1 MELSN
6 TLDLFISALLSLIFS
21 IFIVAKVFDKE
32 IIKNKFKALGIII
45 GFAICVALIN
55 YYDRDKFKIVL
66 TLPFLI
72 TSVKYVFDI
81 KFDKALIYSVVSLAY
96 LFIGELIT
104 GILFSILPIDY
115 NYILKNIF
123 GSALGSAIVLIFT
136 LPVMYIRPIKTFVN
150 NLSVKYENL
159 SVLIFLV
166 IGIGSFWYMNSHAIN
181 DSFEFLINLF
191 VLFLFFLMAI
201 LYFKENMKSK
211 EMSDKYNELLSTV
224 DTFEKELIT
233 KRKIIHDFKNQLIV
247 INGYAD
253 NPEKLKAYLSEIIK
267 DQRNIPNSKLLL
279 NVEKLPSGLKG
290 LIYYKFSNLDS
301 NINVSIDI
309 KNSLKKY
316 ESISPKL
323 NKDCLKI
330 LGVFIDNAIEAV
342 KNEKE
347 KYINLEFIKQKEQI
361 IITVRNTCTSRVNI
375 KDLTKNGFTTK
386 GKNHGYGLSLVSD
399 IVRKDDSLDI
409 KFECDDDI
417 FSATLVIRL

>member
-1 MELSN
+1 M
-6 TLDLFISALLSLIFS
+6 LDLFISALLSLIFS

-32 IIKNKFKALGIII
+32 IIKNKFIALGIII

-96 LFIGELIT
+96 LFIGELLT

-211 EMSDKYNELLSTV
+211 EMSDKYNELLTTV

>member
-1 MELSN
+1 M
-6 TLDLFISALLSLIFS
+6 LDLFISALLSLIFS

-72 TSVKYVFDI
+72 TSVKYIFDI

-96 LFIGELIT
+96 LFIGELLT

-136 LPVMYIRPIKTFVN
+136 LPVMHIRPIKTFVN

-211 EMSDKYNELLSTV
+211 EMSDKYNELLTTV

>member
-1 MELSN
+1 M
-6 TLDLFISALLSLIFS
+6 LDLFISALLSLIFS

-72 TSVKYVFDI
+72 TSVKYIFDI

-96 LFIGELIT
+96 LFIGELLT
-104 GILFSILPIDY
+104 GILFSILPVDY
-115 NYILKNIF
+115 NYVFYNIIGKTI
-123 GSALGSAIVLIFT
+123 GSIIVFLFT
-136 LPVMYIRPIKTFVN
+136 IPVMHIRPIKTFVN

-375 KDLTKNGFTTK
+375 KNLTKNGFTTK

-417 FSATLVIRL
+417 FSATFVIRL

>member
-6 TLDLFISALLSLIFS
+6 KLDLFISALLSLIFS

-72 TSVKYVFDI
+72 TSVKYIFDI

-417 FSATLVIRL
+417 FSATFVIRL

>member
-6 TLDLFISALLSLIFS
+6 KLDLFISALLSLIFS

-96 LFIGELIT
+96 LFIGELLT
-104 GILFSILPIDY
+104 GILFSILPVDY
-115 NYILKNIF
+115 NYVFYNIIGKTI
-123 GSALGSAIVLIFT
+123 GSIIVFLFT
-136 LPVMYIRPIKTFVN
+136 IPVMHIRPIKTFVN

>member
-1 MELSN
+1 M
-6 TLDLFISALLSLIFS
+6 LDLFISALLSLIFS
-21 IFIVAKVFDKE
+21 IFIVAKVFDKD

>member
-1 MELSN
+1 M
-6 TLDLFISALLSLIFS
+6 LDLFISALLSLIFS

-72 TSVKYVFDI
+72 TSVKYIFDI

-96 LFIGELIT
+96 LFIGELLT
-104 GILFSILPIDY
+104 GILFSILPVDY
-115 NYILKNIF
+115 NYVFYNIIGKTI
-123 GSALGSAIVLIFT
+123 GSIIVFLFT
-136 LPVMYIRPIKTFVN
+136 IPVMHIRPIKTFVN

-247 INGYAD
+247 LNGYAD

-375 KDLTKNGFTTK
+375 KNLTKNGFTTK

>member
-6 TLDLFISALLSLIFS
+6 MLDLFISALLSLIFS

-166 IGIGSFWYMNSHAIN
+166 IGVGSFWYMNSHAIN

-375 KDLTKNGFTTK
+375 KNLTKNGFTTK

>member
-6 TLDLFISALLSLIFS
+6 MLDLFISALLSLIFS

-290 LIYYKFSNLDS
+290 LIYYKFSNLDG

>member
-6 TLDLFISALLSLIFS
+6 MLDLFISALLSLIFS

-72 TSVKYVFDI
+72 TSVKYIFDI

-96 LFIGELIT
+96 LFIGELLT
-104 GILFSILPIDY
+104 GILFSILPVDY
-115 NYILKNIF
+115 NYVFYNIIGKTI
-123 GSALGSAIVLIFT
+123 GSIIVFLFT
-136 LPVMYIRPIKTFVN
+136 IPVMHIRPIKTFVN

-166 IGIGSFWYMNSHAIN
+166 IGVGSFWYMNSHAIN

>member
-1 MELSN
+1 M
-6 TLDLFISALLSLIFS
+6 LDLFISALLSLIFS

-96 LFIGELIT
+96 LFIGELLT
-104 GILFSILPIDY
+104 GILFSILPVDY
-115 NYILKNIF
+115 NYVFYNIIGKTI
-123 GSALGSAIVLIFT
+123 GSIIVFLFT
-136 LPVMYIRPIKTFVN
+136 IPVMHIRPIKTFVN

-361 IITVRNTCTSRVNI
+361 IITVRNTCTFRVNI

>member
-6 TLDLFISALLSLIFS
+6 MLDLFISALLSLIFS

-32 IIKNKFKALGIII
+32 IIKNKFKALGIIV

-96 LFIGELIT
+96 LFIGELLT
-104 GILFSILPIDY
+104 GILFSILPVDY
-115 NYILKNIF
+115 NYVFYNIIGKTI
-123 GSALGSAIVLIFT
+123 GSIIVFLFT
-136 LPVMYIRPIKTFVN
+136 IPVMHIRPIKTFVN

-166 IGIGSFWYMNSHAIN
+166 IGVGSFWYMNSHAIN

-267 DQRNIPNSKLLL
+267 DQRNIPNSKLVL

>member
-6 TLDLFISALLSLIFS
+6 KLDLFISALLSLIFS

-72 TSVKYVFDI
+72 TSFKYVFDI

-96 LFIGELIT
+96 LFIGELLT

>member
-6 TLDLFISALLSLIFS
+6 MLDLFISALLSLIFS

-96 LFIGELIT
+96 LFIGELLT

-417 FSATLVIRL
+417 FSATFVIRL

>member
-1 MELSN
+1 M
-6 TLDLFISALLSLIFS
+6 LDLFISALLSLIFS

-72 TSVKYVFDI
+72 TSVKYAFDI

-96 LFIGELIT
+96 LFIGELLT
-104 GILFSILPIDY
+104 GILFSILPVDY
-115 NYILKNIF
+115 NYVFYNIIGKTI
-123 GSALGSAIVLIFT
+123 GSIIVFLFT
-136 LPVMYIRPIKTFVN
+136 IPVMHIRPIKTFVN

-166 IGIGSFWYMNSHAIN
+166 IGVGSFWYMNSHAIN

-267 DQRNIPNSKLLL
+267 DQRNIPNSKLVL

>member
-1 MELSN
+1 M
-6 TLDLFISALLSLIFS
+6 LDLFISALLSLIFS

-32 IIKNKFKALGIII
+32 IIKNKFKALGIIV
-45 GFAICVALIN
+45 GFTICVALIN

-96 LFIGELIT
+96 LFIGELLT
-104 GILFSILPIDY
+104 GILFSILPVDY
-115 NYILKNIF
+115 NYVFYNIIGKTI
-123 GSALGSAIVLIFT
+123 GSIIVFLFT
-136 LPVMYIRPIKTFVN
+136 IPVMHIRPIKTFVN

>member
-6 TLDLFISALLSLIFS
+6 MLDLFISALLSLIFS
-21 IFIVAKVFDKE
+21 IFIVAKVFDKD
-32 IIKNKFKALGIII
+32 IIKNKFKALGIIV

-104 GILFSILPIDY
+104 GILFSILPVDY
-115 NYILKNIF
+115 NYIFYNIIGKTI
-123 GSALGSAIVLIFT
+123 GSIIVFLFT
-136 LPVMYIRPIKTFVN
+136 IPVMYIRPIKTFVN

>member
-1 MELSN
+1 M
-6 TLDLFISALLSLIFS
+6 LDLFISALLSLIFS

-32 IIKNKFKALGIII
+32 IIKNKFKALGIIV

-96 LFIGELIT
+96 LFIGELLT
-104 GILFSILPIDY
+104 GILFSILPYDY
-115 NYILKNIF
+115 NYVFYNIIGKTI
-123 GSALGSAIVLIFT
+123 GSIIVFLFT
-136 LPVMYIRPIKTFVN
+136 IPVMHIRPIKTFVN

-375 KDLTKNGFTTK
+375 KNLTKNGFTTK

>member
-6 TLDLFISALLSLIFS
+6 MLDLFISALLSLIFS

-72 TSVKYVFDI
+72 TSVKYIFDI

-96 LFIGELIT
+96 LFIGELLT
-104 GILFSILPIDY
+104 GILFSILPVDY
-115 NYILKNIF
+115 NYVFYNIIGKTI
-123 GSALGSAIVLIFT
+123 GSIIVFLFT
-136 LPVMYIRPIKTFVN
+136 IPVMHIRPIKTFVN

>member
-6 TLDLFISALLSLIFS
+6 MLDLFISALLSLIFS

-81 KFDKALIYSVVSLAY
+81 KFDKALIYSVVSLTY

>member
-1 MELSN
+1 M
-6 TLDLFISALLSLIFS
+6 LDLLISALLSLIFS

-32 IIKNKFKALGIII
+32 IIKNKFKALGIIV

-81 KFDKALIYSVVSLAY
+81 KFDKALIYSVASLAY
-96 LFIGELIT
+96 LFIGELLT
-104 GILFSILPIDY
+104 GILFSILPFDY

-123 GSALGSAIVLIFT
+123 GSALGSVIVLIFT

-166 IGIGSFWYMNSHAIN
+166 IGVGSFWYMNSHAIN

-211 EMSDKYNELLSTV
+211 EISDKYNELLSTV

-267 DQRNIPNSKLLL
+267 EQRNIPNSKLLL

-361 IITVRNTCTSRVNI
+361 IITVRNTCTPRVNI

-399 IVRKDDSLDI
+399 IVRKEDALDI

>member
-6 TLDLFISALLSLIFS
+6 MLDLFISALLSLIFS

-32 IIKNKFKALGIII
+32 IIKNKFKALGIIV
-45 GFAICVALIN
+45 GFTICVALIN

-96 LFIGELIT
+96 LFIGELLT
-104 GILFSILPIDY
+104 GILFSILPVDY
-115 NYILKNIF
+115 NYVFYNIIGKTI
-123 GSALGSAIVLIFT
+123 GSIIVFLFT
-136 LPVMYIRPIKTFVN
+136 IPVMHIRPIKTFVN

-166 IGIGSFWYMNSHAIN
+166 IGVGSFWYMNSHAIN

>member
-6 TLDLFISALLSLIFS
+6 MLDLLISALLSLIFS

-32 IIKNKFKALGIII
+32 IIKNKFKALGIIV

-96 LFIGELIT
+96 LFIGELLT

-211 EMSDKYNELLSTV
+211 EMPDKYNELLSTV

-417 FSATLVIRL
+417 FSATFVIRL

>member
-1 MELSN
+1 M
-6 TLDLFISALLSLIFS
+6 LDLFISALLSLIFS

-72 TSVKYVFDI
+72 TSVKYIFDI

-96 LFIGELIT
+96 LFIGELLT
-104 GILFSILPIDY
+104 GILFSILPVDY
-115 NYILKNIF
+115 NYVFYNIIGKTI
-123 GSALGSAIVLIFT
+123 GSIIVFLFT
-136 LPVMYIRPIKTFVN
+136 IPVMHIRPIKTFVN

-166 IGIGSFWYMNSHAIN
+166 IGVGSFWYMNSHAIN

-375 KDLTKNGFTTK
+375 KNLTKNGFTTK

-417 FSATLVIRL
+417 FSAILVIRL

>member
-1 MELSN
+1 M
-6 TLDLFISALLSLIFS
+6 LDLFISALLSLIFS

-96 LFIGELIT
+96 LFIGELLT
-104 GILFSILPIDY
+104 GILFSILPVDY

>member
-1 MELSN
+1 M
-6 TLDLFISALLSLIFS
+6 LDLLISALLSLIFS

-32 IIKNKFKALGIII
+32 IIKNKFKALGIIV

-81 KFDKALIYSVVSLAY
+81 KFDKALIYSVASLAY
-96 LFIGELIT
+96 LFIGELLT
-104 GILFSILPIDY
+104 GILFSILPFDY

-166 IGIGSFWYMNSHAIN
+166 IGVGSFWYMNSHAIN

-211 EMSDKYNELLSTV
+211 EISDKYNELLSTV

-361 IITVRNTCTSRVNI
+361 IITVRNTCTPRVNI

-399 IVRKDDSLDI
+399 IVRKEDALDI

>member
-6 TLDLFISALLSLIFS
+6 MLDLFISALLSLIFS

-32 IIKNKFKALGIII
+32 IIKNKFKALGIIV

-96 LFIGELIT
+96 LFIGELLT
-104 GILFSILPIDY
+104 GILFSILPYDY
-115 NYILKNIF
+115 NYVFYNIIGKTI
-123 GSALGSAIVLIFT
+123 GSIIVFLFT
-136 LPVMYIRPIKTFVN
+136 IPVMHIRPIKTFVN

-166 IGIGSFWYMNSHAIN
+166 IGVGSFWYMNSHAIN

-267 DQRNIPNSKLLL
+267 DQRNIPNSKLVL

-399 IVRKDDSLDI
+399 IVRKDEALDI

>member
-6 TLDLFISALLSLIFS
+6 MLDLFISALLSLIFS

-32 IIKNKFKALGIII
+32 IIKNKFKALGIIV

-81 KFDKALIYSVVSLAY
+81 KFDKALIYSVVSLVY
-96 LFIGELIT
+96 LFIGELLT
-104 GILFSILPIDY
+104 GILFSILPVDY
-115 NYILKNIF
+115 NYVFYNIIGKTI
-123 GSALGSAIVLIFT
+123 GSIIVFLFT
-136 LPVMYIRPIKTFVN
+136 IPVMHIRPIKTFVN

-166 IGIGSFWYMNSHAIN
+166 IGVGSFWYMNSHAIN

-267 DQRNIPNSKLLL
+267 DQRNIPNSKLVL

-386 GKNHGYGLSLVSD
+386 GKDHGYGLSLVSD
-399 IVRKDDSLDI
+399 IVRKEDALDI

>member
-1 MELSN
+1 MVN
-6 TLDLFISALLSLIFS
+6 LFISAFLSLIFS
-21 IFIVAKVFDKE
+21 VFIVAKVFDKD
-32 IIKNKFKALGIII
+32 IIKNKFKALGILI
-45 GFAICVALIN
+45 GFALCVTMIN
-55 YYDRDKFKIVL
+55 FYDRDKFKIVL

-72 TSVKYVFDI
+72 ASVKYVFDI

-96 LFIGELIT
+96 LFIGELLT
-104 GILFSILPIDY
+104 GILFSILLFDY
-115 NYILKNIF
+115 GYISSNIF
-123 GSALGSAIVLIFT
+123 GSVLGSTIVLIFT
-136 LPVMYIRPIKTFVN
+136 LPITYIKRIKAFVN
-150 NLSVKYENL
+150 KLATKYENL
-159 SVLIFLV
+159 SILFFLV
-166 IGIGSFWYMNSHAIN
+166 IGVGSFWYVNSQSITN
-181 DSFEFLINLF
+181 PIEFLINLF
-191 VLFLFFLMAI
+191 ILILFFIMVI

-211 EMSDKYNELLSTV
+211 EMSDKYNDLLSTI
-224 DTFEKELIT
+224 DAFEKELIT

-290 LIYYKFSNLDS
+290 LIYYKFSSIDS

-316 ESISPKL
+316 ETISPKL

-347 KYINLEFIKQKEQI
+347 KYINLEFIKHKEEI
-361 IITVRNTCTSRVNI
+361 IINVTNTCTSRVNI

-386 GKNHGYGLSLVSD
+386 GKNHGYGLALVSD
-399 IVRKDDSLDI
+399 IVKKEEALDV
-409 KFECDDDI
+409 KFVCDDDK
-417 FSATLVIRL
+417 FVATLIIKL

>member
-6 TLDLFISALLSLIFS
+6 MLDLFISALLSLIFS

-32 IIKNKFKALGIII
+32 IIKNKFIALGIII

-123 GSALGSAIVLIFT
+123 GSDLGSAIVLIFT

-301 NINVSIDI
+301 NINASIDI

>member
-6 TLDLFISALLSLIFS
+6 MLDLFISALLSLIFS

-96 LFIGELIT
+96 LFIGELLT
-104 GILFSILPIDY
+104 GILFSILPVDY
-115 NYILKNIF
+115 NYVFYNIIGKTI
-123 GSALGSAIVLIFT
+123 GSIIVFLFT
-136 LPVMYIRPIKTFVN
+136 IPVMHISPIKTFVN
-150 NLSVKYENL
+150 NISVKYENL

-166 IGIGSFWYMNSHAIN
+166 IGVGSFWYMNSHAIN

-375 KDLTKNGFTTK
+375 KNLTKNGFTTK

>member
-1 MELSN
+1 M
-6 TLDLFISALLSLIFS
+6 LDLLISALLSLIFS

-32 IIKNKFKALGIII
+32 IIKNKFKALGIIV

-81 KFDKALIYSVVSLAY
+81 KFDKALIYSVASLAY
-96 LFIGELIT
+96 LFIGELLT
-104 GILFSILPIDY
+104 GILFSILPFDY

-123 GSALGSAIVLIFT
+123 GSALGSVIVLIFT

-166 IGIGSFWYMNSHAIN
+166 IGVGSFWYMNSHAIN

-211 EMSDKYNELLSTV
+211 EISDKYNELLSTV

-330 LGVFIDNAIEAV
+330 LGIFIDNAIEAV

-361 IITVRNTCTSRVNI
+361 IITVRNTCTPRVNI

-399 IVRKDDSLDI
+399 IVRKEDALDI

>member
-1 MELSN
+1 M
-6 TLDLFISALLSLIFS
+6 LDLFISALLSLIFS

-72 TSVKYVFDI
+72 TSVKYIFDI

-96 LFIGELIT
+96 LFIGELLT
-104 GILFSILPIDY
+104 GILFSILPVDY
-115 NYILKNIF
+115 NYVFYNIIGKTI
-123 GSALGSAIVLIFT
+123 GSIIVFLFT
-136 LPVMYIRPIKTFVN
+136 IPVMHIRPIKTFVN

-166 IGIGSFWYMNSHAIN
+166 IGVGSFWYMNSHAIN

-375 KDLTKNGFTTK
+375 KNLTKNGFTTK

>member
-1 MELSN
+1 M
-6 TLDLFISALLSLIFS
+6 LDLFISALLSLIFS

-96 LFIGELIT
+96 LFIGELLT
-104 GILFSILPIDY
+104 GILFSILPVDY
-115 NYILKNIF
+115 NYVFYNIIGKTI
-123 GSALGSAIVLIFT
+123 GSIIVFLFT
-136 LPVMYIRPIKTFVN
+136 IPVMHIRPIKTFVN

>member
-32 IIKNKFKALGIII
+32 IIKNKFKALGIIV

-81 KFDKALIYSVVSLAY
+81 KFDKALIYSVASLAY
-96 LFIGELIT
+96 LFIGELLT
-104 GILFSILPIDY
+104 GILFSILPFDY

-166 IGIGSFWYMNSHAIN
+166 IGVGSFWYMNSHAIN

-342 KNEKE
+342 KNQTE
-347 KYINLEFIKQKEQI
+347 KYIILEFINQKDQI
-361 IITVRNTCTSRVNI
+361 IITVRNTCTPRVNI

-399 IVRKDDSLDI
+399 IVRKEDALDI

>member
-6 TLDLFISALLSLIFS
+6 MLDLFISALLSLIFS

-81 KFDKALIYSVVSLAY
+81 KFDKALIYSVVSLTY

-375 KDLTKNGFTTK
+375 KNLTKNGFTTK

>member
-1 MELSN
+1 M
-6 TLDLFISALLSLIFS
+6 LDLFISALLSLIFS

-72 TSVKYVFDI
+72 TSVKYIFDI

-96 LFIGELIT
+96 LFIGELLT
-104 GILFSILPIDY
+104 GILFSILPVDY
-115 NYILKNIF
+115 NYVFYNIIGKTI
-123 GSALGSAIVLIFT
+123 GSIIVFLFT
-136 LPVMYIRPIKTFVN
+136 IPVMHIRPIKTFVN

-375 KDLTKNGFTTK
+375 KNLTKNGFTTK

>member
-1 MELSN
+1 M
-6 TLDLFISALLSLIFS
+6 LDLFISALLSLIFS

-72 TSVKYVFDI
+72 TSVKYIFDI

-96 LFIGELIT
+96 LFIGELLT
-104 GILFSILPIDY
+104 GILFSILPVDY
-115 NYILKNIF
+115 NYVFYNIIGKTI
-123 GSALGSAIVLIFT
+123 GSIIVFLFT
-136 LPVMYIRPIKTFVN
+136 IPVMHIRPIKTFVN

-166 IGIGSFWYMNSHAIN
+166 IGVGSFWYMNSHAIN

-342 KNEKE
+342 KNAKE